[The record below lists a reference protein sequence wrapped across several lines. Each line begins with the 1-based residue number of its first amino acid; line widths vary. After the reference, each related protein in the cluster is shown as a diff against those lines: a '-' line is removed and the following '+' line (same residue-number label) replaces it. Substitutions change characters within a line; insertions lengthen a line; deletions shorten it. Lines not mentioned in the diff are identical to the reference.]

1 MIEDSGLG
9 QKCGMIVSHTQR
21 RIPVKMLRTVSL
33 CFAVL
38 FGCAVY
44 GGEVVVSPTPVTVGN
59 ERLVPHAGGWWNPNE
74 GGSGHFFEFM
84 QNADGSLIGFAT
96 TYTYDEAGK
105 STFLIVQGPMTFTT
119 ESERQATGVIAR
131 LSGPL
136 LKAEN
141 GQPFG
146 GAYRPAAVSPSSYGT
161 GEYVWFTRRKAEFRS
176 SGRVTPLRPLS
187 PLSPEAEVERLLT
200 GTWALQGHV
209 RRNPEISQD
218 ATYERT
224 VSHVVRIVKSPS
236 QPTWVEP
243 PRAVGLPASARS
255 QFWQPTSNVI
265 TFDVLCEAD
274 CQPNPHPYGE
284 AYKTFG
290 MTVGSRIWVDVETGR
305 AGYVTLASASLDSA
319 FAYWATEENL
329 GTGSY
334 RDGGTN
340 WTFDLF
346 IDDAKIVG
354 RGGVIVTHPIWPK
367 GFHPGSE
374 IVMTKIDPKT
384 GIRGVKIY

>member
-1 MIEDSGLG
+1 MHLAKLWWVSALCALGCIAVGPAAAGEIE
-9 QKCGMIVSHTQR
+9 VSPGT
-21 RIPVKMLRTVSL
+21 TVS
-33 CFAVL
+33 
-38 FGCAVY
+38 
-44 GGEVVVSPTPVTVGN
+44 VGN
-59 ERLVPHAGGWWNPNE
+59 ERLVPHAGGWWNPDE

-176 SGRVTPLRPLS
+176 NGRVTPLRPLS
-187 PLSPEAEVERLLT
+187 PLSPEAEVEKLLT

-209 RRNPEISQD
+209 RRNPEAQ
-218 ATYERT
+218 AERMGERT
-224 VSHVVRIVKSPS
+224 ISHAIRIQRSVN
-236 QPTWVEP
+236 QPTWSLP
-243 PRAVGLPASARS
+243 PRSNTVPASSLS
-255 QFWQPTSNVI
+255 QFWQPTSTVI
-265 TFDVLCEAD
+265 TFDVICVAD
-274 CQPNPHPYGE
+274 CPPNPFPLPEPTVKMTMVYG
-284 AYKTFG
+284 AQ
-290 MTVGSRIWVDVETGR
+290 IWVDVATGR
-305 AGYVTLASASLDSA
+305 AGYVTAARSSPEGAD
-319 FAYWATEENL
+319 AYWATNEFFHPQ
-329 GTGSY
+329 G
-334 RDGGTN
+334 GGTN

-346 IDDAKIVG
+346 IDDAKLIG
-354 RGGVIVTHPIWPK
+354 RGGVIVTHPFWPT
-367 GFHPGSE
+367 GFYPGSE

-384 GIRGVKIY
+384 APRGTKLY